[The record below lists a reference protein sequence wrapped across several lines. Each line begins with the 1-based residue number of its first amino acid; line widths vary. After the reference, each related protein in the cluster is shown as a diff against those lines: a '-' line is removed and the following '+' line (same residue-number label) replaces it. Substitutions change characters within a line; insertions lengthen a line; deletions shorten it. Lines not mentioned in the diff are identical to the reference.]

1 MSLKYPVSSPYKRI
15 CQSRD
20 KSNVYAWNIFDR
32 YLTMKQGEV
41 NKFETLNQL
50 IGNIDVV
57 FQFFIWIKA
66 YLDLI
71 WLLCNY
77 YRKNHL
83 LFCDKRDATHH
94 KHLRVNRP
102 SIFKSLSFKK
112 IYLGISYYVNIEI
125 HYHSKQTYYRKMQ
138 MIDLYTIFPTIQDR
152 NFLLI

>member
-1 MSLKYPVSSPYKRI
+1 MPKSWQKQCLCIKYI
-15 CQSRD
+15 
-20 KSNVYAWNIFDR
+20 DR
-32 YLTMKQGEV
+32 YLMMKQGEV

-57 FQFFIWIKA
+57 FQFLIRIKI

-77 YRKNHL
+77 YWKNHL
-83 LFCDKRDATHH
+83 LFCDKRDATSH

-125 HYHSKQTYYRKMQ
+125 HYHFKQTYYRNNYKLPCKAW
-138 MIDLYTIFPTIQDR
+138 ITFDCTTTYDR
-152 NFLLI
+152 LGRI